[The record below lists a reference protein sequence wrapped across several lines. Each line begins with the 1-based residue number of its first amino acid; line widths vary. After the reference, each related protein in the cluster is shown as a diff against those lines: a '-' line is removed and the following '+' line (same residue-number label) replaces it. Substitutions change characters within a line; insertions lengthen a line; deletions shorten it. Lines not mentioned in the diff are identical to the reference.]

1 MTLFKITRTTLV
13 VLLLFGFASKRAFSQ
28 PGKISNINYF
38 NQYIKYNE
46 DGGAA
51 FENIQKLRIKL
62 SDTLFV
68 EKYVKDTLWLTKHRE
83 ALYLNFLCY
92 EYESRLTGGN
102 LCKQQLGFDNYS
114 LFYQFKDLK
123 GFPQQSQ
130 YESEFEEAKSY
141 QKIRCIKVYIQNNSD
156 VQLIPESACGCKAII
171 KQLKE
176 EQDLILYAAE
186 KANNEAI
193 QNKILLRQ
201 KEIQDSIHRLN
212 EQIKYEPIYLSNG
225 VLRADSTYKIK
236 SSTIDSLNIFLVPE
250 MLRASNQVFSYYVN
264 NCASS
269 NIEKMLDALQVQKNG
284 PIYWYIKIKKTNGV
298 FTFMD
303 GISLN
308 SLSSSM
314 CLKLVSE
321 LFLNKI
327 SPYVN
332 ENEVLVLPFKV
343 YVNSTYTDNRT
354 VEYRIENGFVHI
366 ILPVIITD
374 KKQLLPEI
382 DPNLNYPE
390 YEPIPEER

>member
-1 MTLFKITRTTLV
+1 MTIFKIPRTTLIV
-13 VLLLFGFASKRAFSQ
+13 MLLFGFASGRALSQ
-28 PGKISNINYF
+28 PGKISNVNYF
-38 NQYIKYNE
+38 DKYVKYNE
-46 DGGAA
+46 SGSAA

-62 SDTLFV
+62 SDTLFIQ
-68 EKYVKDTLWLTKHRE
+68 EYSKDTLWLTKHRE

-102 LCKQQLGFDNYS
+102 LCKQQLCFDNYS

-141 QKIRCIKVYIQNNSD
+141 QKTRCTKVYIQHNSD
-156 VQLIPESACGCKAII
+156 IQLIPESSCGCKAII

-176 EQDLILYAAE
+176 EQDVILVAEE

-201 KEIQDSIHRLN
+201 KEIQDSINRLT

-236 SSTIDSLNIFLVPE
+236 SNTIDSLNTLLVLE

-264 NCASS
+264 NCASN
-269 NIEKMLDALQVQKNG
+269 NIEKMLDALQVQKNE
-284 PIYWYIKIKKTNGV
+284 PIYWYVKLKKVNGV

-332 ENEVLVLPFKV
+332 ENEVLVLPFQV
-343 YVNSTYTDNRT
+343 YRNSTYTDNRT

-382 DPNLNYPE
+382 DPNQNYPE